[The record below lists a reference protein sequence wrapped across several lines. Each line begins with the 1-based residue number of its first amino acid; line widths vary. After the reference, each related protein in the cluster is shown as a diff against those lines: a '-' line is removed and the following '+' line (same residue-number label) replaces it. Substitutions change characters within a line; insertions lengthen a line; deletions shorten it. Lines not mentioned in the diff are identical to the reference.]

1 MATFE
6 TMKNE
11 LDVVL
16 TDMNK
21 VFEREREAAEKLNDI
36 RVSNAKKLAE
46 LQIQLI
52 NQSAAR
58 ELEIQQK
65 SFERALREGEA
76 RGVKERQ
83 EHLLALQEIDE
94 RLARELAALS
104 ATDVAGRNA
113 AKARADADKQAIIE
127 AEKLRR
133 KNDTEYR
140 KRQKKLDDVYR
151 KEKGKKDLEA
161 MNSIKSELDIGH
173 LKWGGAERARN
184 KLAEQG
190 ITDKAEQDRIMNAAK
205 MDGLQKALAGFAKQ
219 LESTATDVAEA
230 QSEIDTRLQGSK
242 CQNASAAQKV
252 VDVKC
257 ELEKIREQ
265 IQNIE

>member
-11 LDVVL
+11 LDIVL

-21 VFEREREAAEKLNDI
+21 VFEREQEAAEKLNDI

-94 RLARELAALS
+94 RLARELAALEV
-104 ATDVAGRNA
+104 TDVAGRNA
-113 AKARADADKQAIIE
+113 ATARANADKQAIID

-133 KNDTEYR
+133 RTDTEYR
-140 KRQKKLDDVYR
+140 KRQKKLDDAYR

-161 MNSIKSELDIGH
+161 MNSIKS
-173 LKWGGAERARN
+173 
-184 KLAEQG
+184 
-190 ITDKAEQDRIMNAAK
+190 
-205 MDGLQKALAGFAKQ
+205 
-219 LESTATDVAEA
+219 
-230 QSEIDTRLQGSK
+230 
-242 CQNASAAQKV
+242 
-252 VDVKC
+252 
-257 ELEKIREQ
+257 
-265 IQNIE
+265 